1 MHIPSHNILGETV
14 PRRAGDPSS
23 GRSRSAARRHAPAVH
38 RKTCGGGEQQYTVG
52 DQSTED
58 RGTDRA
64 QAMGG
69 TRPVT
74 RCAWSSSDP
83 LMIAYHDTEWGVPVH
98 DDRKLF
104 EFLVLDAFQAG
115 LSWAIILAKRENF
128 RRALH
133 GFDAKKIA
141 RYTAKDVAR
150 LLADPGIVRNRLK
163 IEATIV
169 NARRFLEIQ
178 REFGL
183 FDAYIWQFVGGRPI
197 QNRRRAVAQIPAR
210 TKESDAMSQD
220 LRARGFRFVGS
231 TICYAFMQAAG
242 MVNDHTV
249 NCFRYH
255 EVSR

>member
-1 MHIPSHNILGETV
+1 
-14 PRRAGDPSS
+14 
-23 GRSRSAARRHAPAVH
+23 
-38 RKTCGGGEQQYTVG
+38 
-52 DQSTED
+52 
-58 RGTDRA
+58 
-64 QAMGG
+64 
-69 TRPVT
+69 VT
-74 RCAWSSSDP
+74 RCAWSSSGP

-115 LSWAIILAKRENF
+115 LSWAIILKKRENF
-128 RRALH
+128 RRTLH

-163 IEATIV
+163 IEATIG

-178 REFGL
+178 REFGS
-183 FDAYIWQFVGGRPI
+183 FDTYIWQFVGGRPI
-197 QNRRRAVAQIPAR
+197 QHRRRAVAQIPAR
-210 TKESDAMSQD
+210 TSESDAMSQD
-220 LRARGFRFVGS
+220 LRARGFRFVDS